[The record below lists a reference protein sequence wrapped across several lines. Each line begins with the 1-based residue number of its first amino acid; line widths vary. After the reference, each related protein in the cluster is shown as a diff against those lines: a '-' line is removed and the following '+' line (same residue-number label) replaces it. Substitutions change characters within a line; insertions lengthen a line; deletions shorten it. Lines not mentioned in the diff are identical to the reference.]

1 MHNDAQAVKEY
12 LSEVANRHFPG
23 VQYANYSLIQI
34 DRRQLREYHPYVNPR
49 VHLVAS
55 EKNQILNIQLKQQ
68 YRSYVRYCC
77 EVDKLRTEHY
87 LTLVY
92 YFLLQDRIEDA
103 LKMFARINP
112 EDVKKDHEQELQY
125 DYFAAYVDFYTGY
138 PNFKVAREVSKKHID
153 YPVLSW
159 RSLFVDVANQL
170 AEFDG
175 TAGIE
180 QDKEEQAKAE
190 DKSKENL
197 KNAEK
202 EEILSMELDK
212 TKLIINYQNIK
223 NISVFFYI
231 VDIEILFSRNPF
243 LSMTRDELTFIRAN
257 HEHTVPIANSTE
269 VQKSYYEIPPT
280 L

>member
-1 MHNDAQAVKEY
+1 M
-12 LSEVANRHFPG
+12 
-23 VQYANYSLIQI
+23 
-34 DRRQLREYHPYVNPR
+34 
-49 VHLVAS
+49 
-55 EKNQILNIQLKQQ
+55 
-68 YRSYVRYCC
+68 
-77 EVDKLRTEHY
+77 
-87 LTLVY
+87 
-92 YFLLQDRIEDA
+92 
-103 LKMFARINP
+103 
-112 EDVKKDHEQELQY
+112 
-125 DYFAAYVDFYTGY
+125 
-138 PNFKVAREVSKKHID
+138 
-153 YPVLSW
+153 SW

-243 LSMTRDELTFIRAN
+243 LSQTKDELTFIKAN
-257 HEHTVPIANSTE
+257 HIHELKITDSK
-269 VQKSYYEIPPT
+269 QLSY
-280 L
+280 LRA